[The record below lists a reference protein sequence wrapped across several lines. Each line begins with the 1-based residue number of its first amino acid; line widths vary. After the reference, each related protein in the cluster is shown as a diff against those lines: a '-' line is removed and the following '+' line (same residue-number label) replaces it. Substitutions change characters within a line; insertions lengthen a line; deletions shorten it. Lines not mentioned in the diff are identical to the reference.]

1 MNITGLQKMTL
12 LDFPGKVACT
22 VFLQGC
28 NFRCPFCH
36 NSDLLG
42 PQGSQHISEEY
53 LLNFL
58 NKRRG
63 LLDGVCITGGEPT
76 LQADLIPLIR
86 RIKEMGFAVK
96 LDTNGNRPDVL
107 KALLD
112 AKLLDYV
119 AMDIKN
125 CPSRYA
131 ETVGFPNFLL
141 DKVEQSIRLL
151 TSGDTD
157 FEFRTTVVEE
167 FHNEESI
174 LEMGQWLYTLAGNKK
189 LEHYFLQPFADR
201 DSVLQTGLHTPKAA
215 ALQRFSA
222 LLTPFAENICIRGT
236 DD

>member
-12 LDFPGKVACT
+12 LDFPGKVACA

-76 LQADLIPLIR
+76 LQADLVSLIR

-107 KALLD
+107 KALLE

-125 CPSRYA
+125 SPSRYG
-131 ETVGFPNFLL
+131 ETVGIADFPL

-151 TSGDTD
+151 TAGDTD

-174 LEMGQWLYTLAGNKK
+174 LEMGQWLYALAGNKK
-189 LEHYFLQPFADR
+189 IKHYFLQPFADR
-201 DSVLQTGLHTPKAA
+201 DSVLQTGLHTPKTA
-215 ALQRFSA
+215 ALQRFSKLFA
-222 LLTPFAENICIRGT
+222 PYAENICIRGADT
-236 DD
+236 